1 MELVQEPLVVADAFN
16 EVLSASSSLVKDKPV
31 QIIIGADESL
41 PPIYADKLRFNQIML
56 NLVSNAVKF
65 TEEGSVTIK
74 AEIQAEAPDK
84 MLISVIDTGIGISA
98 KQLETVFDRF
108 RQADSSTTRRY
119 GGTGLGLP
127 ICKELVE
134 MHGGEMG
141 LTSKEGQG
149 STVYFTIPLA
159 DETVTVEG

>member
-1 MELVQEPLVVADAFN
+1 MELVREPLSVTVAFN
-16 EVLSASSSLVKDKPV
+16 EVISASSSLVKNKPV
-31 QIIIGADESL
+31 QIIIGADENL
-41 PPIYADKLRFNQIML
+41 PLIYADRLRFNQILL

-74 AEIQAEAPDK
+74 AELLDESPDK

-98 KQLETVFDRF
+98 KQKETVFDRF
-108 RQADSSTTRRY
+108 RQADSSTTRKY

-134 MHGGEMG
+134 MHGGE
-141 LTSKEGQG
+141 LDFASEEGQG
-149 STVYFTIPLA
+149 STFFFTIPLA
-159 DETVTVEG
+159 DESVVVEE